1 VTGTRFSQPAVE
13 ALDEGVLDRL
23 ARGDVV
29 PGDVLPIDQ
38 TRIAVEVSSVPL
50 SETMPA
56 GRPRTATLLSSSR
69 ATRMSEIEASASS
82 ARHSRV

>member
-1 VTGTRFSQPAVE
+1 MMSGGRIVKR
-13 ALDEGVLDRL
+13 
-23 ARGDVV
+23 DVV
-29 PGDVLPIDQ
+29 PGYVLPIAQ

-56 GRPRTATLLSSSR
+56 GRPRTATILSSSR
-69 ATRMSEIEASASS
+69 ATRVPEIEASATS